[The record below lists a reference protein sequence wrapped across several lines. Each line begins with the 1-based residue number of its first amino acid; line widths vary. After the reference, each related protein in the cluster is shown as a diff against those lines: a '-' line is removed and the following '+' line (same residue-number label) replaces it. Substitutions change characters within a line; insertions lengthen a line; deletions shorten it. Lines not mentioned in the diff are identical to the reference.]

1 MKASTQD
8 HAHICVLT
16 LSGEFTHDDTDAFHR
31 ALGNR
36 LEQGTTRHV
45 IVDCEH
51 LEFIDSCGLE
61 TLVDLQQRLGG
72 PGGALRLANPDDT
85 VRTILRLTRL
95 ENALE
100 SCGTIEDAVRSV
112 R

>member
-8 HAHICVLT
+8 HAHICIVT
-16 LSGEFTHDDTDAFHR
+16 LSGEFTAEDTDTFYR

-36 LEQGTTRHV
+36 IEEGRTRHV

-51 LEFIDSCGLE
+51 MEFIDSKGLE
-61 TLVDLQQRLGG
+61 ALLDLQQRLTGS
-72 PGGALRLANPDDT
+72 GGALRVARPDDT
-85 VRTILRLTRL
+85 VTTIMHLTRL
-95 ENALE
+95 ENAIE
-100 SCGTIEDAVRSV
+100 ACPSIEDAVRSL